1 MNKFTLFGLTG
12 IIVVSGAVFAFWNL
26 TSEHQNAPLHLTPL
40 STIDSKP
47 LTKQTINTAQAEI
60 TAPLTTESARQVN
73 ARIHEHSKQI
83 PQNLSTTVLSGSLQ
97 GLRHDIRLQTD
108 SQGNLIINRDV
119 KDLIEFYLSAVG
131 EAPLEI
137 ILMQIQHDFA
147 QQLQFPA
154 KDQANQILR
163 NFVDYKIA
171 LAEQAPSAMNHA
183 TIPEYSSGMLR
194 QQKSQVQQLRE
205 QFFTPDQYDS
215 FFAEEDTYDNYML
228 DQLDISRNEHLSQ
241 EEKRIQSAALA
252 ATLPPEVKQLRESVS
267 RFGELHQETE
277 QLKSQGASAGQLF
290 EVRAEKLGSE
300 AATALAEL
308 DQQRANWKQQ
318 LNQYVEQRNLI
329 RASDMSS
336 ADQATAIK
344 SLIEDSFKGTERIRV
359 RALDADI

>member
-1 MNKFTLFGLTG
+1 
-12 IIVVSGAVFAFWNL
+12 
-26 TSEHQNAPLHLTPL
+26 
-40 STIDSKP
+40 
-47 LTKQTINTAQAEI
+47 
-60 TAPLTTESARQVN
+60 
-73 ARIHEHSKQI
+73 
-83 PQNLSTTVLSGSLQ
+83 
-97 GLRHDIRLQTD
+97 
-108 SQGNLIINRDV
+108 
-119 KDLIEFYLSAVG
+119 
-131 EAPLEI
+131 
-137 ILMQIQHDFA
+137 
-147 QQLQFPA
+147 
-154 KDQANQILR
+154 
-163 NFVDYKIA
+163 

-183 TIPEYSSGMLR
+183 TTPEYSSGMLR

-205 QFFTPDQYDS
+205 QFFTTDQYDS

-228 DQLDISRNEHLSQ
+228 DQLDISRNEQLSQ

-308 DQQRANWKQQ
+308 DQQRANWKQR

-336 ADQATAIK
+336 ADQVTAIK